1 MKEKALEMS
10 DSVCVLATAMN
21 NCVQLRTGTSKK
33 HPDISLDVKSG
44 SSLVFSAEACLKN
57 AGREDMHV

>member
-1 MKEKALEMS
+1 MS

-21 NCVQLRTGTSKK
+21 NCVQIRTGTSEK
-33 HPDISLDVKSG
+33 HPDMSLDVKSG